1 MLFNVERIRPWIP
14 YLSQG
19 LAITLG
25 LAVVSAV
32 LGLSIGMIVNVLRHQ
47 REFKGVMMAYVDL
60 FRGTPLL
67 LQLSMIY
74 YAIPRLLSLSLNGIF
89 GTSLNLQLTAFQ
101 AAIITFALNSGA
113 YVSEIVRAG
122 ISSIPKGEIEAA
134 TSLGVSKYHIYKDIL
149 LPVGLRNSF
158 PALINELIT
167 LTKESSIV
175 SLIGLTDLMRRQQIV
190 TAQTFLYF
198 EPLLIIGII
207 YYTVVKVISISGR
220 LMERRLNHAYREASV

>member
-1 MLFNVERIRPWIP
+1 MLFNWERIRPWVP
-14 YLSQG
+14 YLSEG
-19 LAITLG
+19 ITVTLS

-32 LGLSIGMIVNVLRHQ
+32 LGLSIGMVVNVLRNQ
-47 REFKGVMMAYVDL
+47 RGFKGLTLGYVDL

-74 YAIPRLLSLSLNGIF
+74 YAIPRVLSVSLNGLL
-89 GTSLNLQLTAFQ
+89 GTSLNLQLTPFQ

-113 YVSEIVRAG
+113 YVSEIVRSG

-134 TSLGVSKYHIYKDIL
+134 TSLGVSRFHIYKDIL

-207 YYTVVKVISISGR
+207 YYTVVKVISITGR
-220 LMERRLNHAYREASV
+220 LIERRLNHAYREASV

>member
-1 MLFNVERIRPWIP
+1 MLFNFERIRPWIP

-19 LAITLG
+19 ITITLS
-25 LAVVSAV
+25 LAFVSAI
-32 LGLSIGMIVNVLRHQ
+32 LGLSIGMVVNVLRNQ
-47 REFKGVMMAYVDL
+47 RGFKGLTLGYVDL

-74 YAIPRLLSLSLNGIF
+74 YAIPRVLSVSLNNLL
-89 GTSLNLQLTAFQ
+89 GTSLNLQLTPFQ

-134 TSLGVSKYHIYKDIL
+134 TSLGVSKFHIYKDIL

-198 EPLLIIGII
+198 EPLLIIGVI

-220 LMERRLNHAYREASV
+220 LIERRLNHAYREASV

>member
-1 MLFNVERIRPWIP
+1 MLFNWERIRPWVP
-14 YLSQG
+14 YLSEG
-19 LAITLG
+19 ITVTLS

-32 LGLSIGMIVNVLRHQ
+32 LGLSIGMVVNVLRNQ
-47 REFKGVMMAYVDL
+47 RGFKGLTLGYVDL

-74 YAIPRLLSLSLNGIF
+74 YAIPRVLSVSLNGLL
-89 GTSLNLQLTAFQ
+89 GTSLNLQLTPFQ

-113 YVSEIVRAG
+113 YVSEIVRSG

-134 TSLGVSKYHIYKDIL
+134 TSLGVSRFHIYKDIL

-207 YYTVVKVISISGR
+207 YYTVVKVISMTGR
-220 LMERRLNHAYREASV
+220 LIERRLNHAYREASI

>member
-1 MLFNVERIRPWIP
+1 MLFNWERIRPWVP
-14 YLSQG
+14 YLFQG
-19 LAITLG
+19 ITVTLS
-25 LAVVSAV
+25 LAVVSAL
-32 LGLSIGMIVNVLRHQ
+32 LGLSIGMLVNVLRHQ
-47 REFKGVMMAYVDL
+47 KGFKGVMLGYVDL

-74 YAIPRLLSLSLNGIF
+74 YALPRLLTVSLNSLL
-89 GTSLNLQLTAFQ
+89 GTSLNLQLTPFQ

-134 TSLGVSKYHIYKDIL
+134 TSLGVSRFHIYKDIL

-190 TAQTFLYF
+190 TSQTFLYF

-220 LMERRLNHAYREASV
+220 LIERRMNHAYRESAV

>member
-1 MLFNVERIRPWIP
+1 MLFNWERIRPWIP
-14 YLSQG
+14 YLSEG
-19 LAITLG
+19 ITVTLSLAL
-25 LAVVSAV
+25 VSAV
-32 LGLSIGMIVNVLRHQ
+32 LGLSIGMVVNVLRNQ
-47 REFKGVMMAYVDL
+47 RGFKGLTLGYVDL

-74 YAIPRLLSLSLNGIF
+74 YAIPRVLSVSLNGLF
-89 GTSLNLQLTAFQ
+89 GTSLNLQLTPFQ

-113 YVSEIVRAG
+113 YVSEIVRSG

-134 TSLGVSKYHIYKDIL
+134 TSLGVSRFHIYKDIL

-207 YYTVVKVISISGR
+207 YYTVVKVISITGR
-220 LMERRLNHAYREASV
+220 LIERRLNHAYREASI

>member
-1 MLFNVERIRPWIP
+1 MLFNWERIRPWVP
-14 YLSQG
+14 YLSEG
-19 LAITLG
+19 ITVTLS

-32 LGLSIGMIVNVLRHQ
+32 LGLSIGMVVNVLRNQ
-47 REFKGVMMAYVDL
+47 RGFKGLTLGYVDL

-74 YAIPRLLSLSLNGIF
+74 YAIPRVLSVSLNGLL
-89 GTSLNLQLTAFQ
+89 GTSLNLQLTPFQ

-113 YVSEIVRAG
+113 YVSEIVRSG

-207 YYTVVKVISISGR
+207 YYTVVKVISITGR
-220 LMERRLNHAYREASV
+220 LIERRLNHAYREASV